1 MKAIMGCF
9 LAAVMM
15 ACVVFGGEPAE
26 LGSAFADVY
35 EAFAPLAVLH
45 RSYADYLFY
54 GTDVAIP
61 DALALACDETGYLLA
76 TLHLD
81 LLTQTGTEVVSTMP
95 WLARLRADLA
105 VFCDSHSQV
114 LNSISALDAPDIEM
128 LKEASELGVF
138 SDIYRL
144 QGGLQAAFEAYL
156 DGLSEEQDTWE
167 FAVAFSLRTL
177 LGQSVLGTIEPSL
190 RDILYGSEEAVL
202 PPAFVPKDIAVAIE
216 QLIAF
221 VDVPLDGVSLEEVQ
235 LLAQFIYEYV
245 VEKP

>member
-1 MKAIMGCF
+1 MRAIIGCF
-9 LAAVMM
+9 LAVAVM
-15 ACVVFGGEPAE
+15 ACVVFGSEPAE

-35 EAFAPLAVLH
+35 GAFAPLAVFH

-61 DALALACDETGYLLA
+61 DALASACDETGYLLA

-81 LLTQTGTEVVSTMP
+81 LLVQTGTEVVSTMP

-105 VFCDSHSQV
+105 VFCGSHSEI
-114 LNSISALDAPDIEM
+114 LASISALDAPNIEM
-128 LKEASELGVF
+128 LKDASDLGVF

-144 QGGLQAAFEAYL
+144 QGGLQTTFEEYM
-156 DGLSEEQDTWE
+156 DGLSDEQAIWT

-177 LGQSVLGTIEPSL
+177 LGQSILETIEPNL
-190 RDILYGSEEAVL
+190 RAILYGSEEAEGA
-202 PPAFVPKDIAVAIE
+202 PEFVPEDIAVAIE

-221 VDVPLDGVSLEEVQ
+221 VDVRLDAASLEEVQ

-245 VEKP
+245 MGNR

>member
-1 MKAIMGCF
+1 MGCF

-15 ACVVFGGEPAE
+15 ACVVFGGEPAKS
-26 LGSAFADVY
+26 GSAFADVY
-35 EAFAPLAVLH
+35 GAFAPLAVLH

-54 GTDVAIP
+54 GTDVTIP
-61 DALALACDETGYLLA
+61 DTLVSACDETGYLLA

-81 LLTQTGTEVVSTMP
+81 LLVQTGTEVVSTMP

-105 VFCDSHSQV
+105 AFCDEHWQV
-114 LNSISALDAPDIEM
+114 LAAIAALGSPDIEV

-144 QGGLQAAFEAYL
+144 QGGLQAAFEACM
-156 DGLSEEQDTWE
+156 DGLSDEQGTWE

-177 LGQSVLGTIEPSL
+177 LGQSVLEMIEPSL
-190 RDILYGSEEAVL
+190 RNILYGSEEAEG
-202 PPAFVPKDIAVAIE
+202 PPAFVSEDIGLAIE

-221 VDVPLDGVSLEEVQ
+221 VDVPLDVTSLEEVQ
-235 LLAQFIYEYV
+235 SLAQAIYEYV
-245 VEKP
+245 MGSR